1 MKELHQTSQD
11 EDFDVSFMP
20 LLWHYEES
28 YSEAAQIQEKF
39 DEKATKDLGKL
50 FTMEKNKLPF
60 LGLTFK
66 ILFYW
71 IDKKQSEVKEID
83 VLSIFK
89 DKIHHSKIEDIISKN
104 SQTNFQEDQS
114 INGIFGTLRSH
125 LPLTT
130 EFDVVV
136 KKS

>member
-1 MKELHQTSQD
+1 MERKQASLFGSNIQD
-11 EDFDVSFMP
+11 IV
-20 LLWHYEES
+20 LL
-28 YSEAAQIQEKF
+28 
-39 DEKATKDLGKL
+39 
-50 FTMEKNKLPF
+50 
-60 LGLTFK
+60 
-66 ILFYW
+66 

-130 EFDVVV
+130 EFDIVV